1 MSPKTYEGL
10 RAKGLPMR
18 LVARD
23 TRRIV
28 VSRRLTVH
36 P

>member
-1 MSPKTYEGL
+1 MSPNTYDSL
-10 RAKGLPMR
+10 RAQGLPMR

-23 TRRIV
+23 TRRVI
-28 VSRRLTVH
+28 VSRRLAAN

>member
-1 MSPKTYEGL
+1 MC

-23 TRRIV
+23 TRRIIV
-28 VSRRLTVH
+28 ARRLAAN